1 MPHSLKNASLNL
13 KTNRGMGNLIIRHAH
28 YDELEAIARLDA
40 LVFGQ
45 NAWPFNSF
53 VNELQLHFSK
63 LLIAELDTTFAG
75 FALAWYIADEIQ
87 LMRIAVNPVFQRNK
101 IGSALIQH
109 ITHYAQN
116 QSKIVLEV
124 ADNNTQA
131 IAFYTSLGFYRVGVR
146 KNYYHLN
153 SAILMEKI
161 IDHED

>member
-1 MPHSLKNASLNL
+1 
-13 KTNRGMGNLIIRHAH
+13 
-28 YDELEAIARLDA
+28 
-40 LVFGQ
+40 
-45 NAWPFNSF
+45 
-53 VNELQLHFSK
+53 
-63 LLIAELDTTFAG
+63 
-75 FALAWYIADEIQ
+75 
-87 LMRIAVNPVFQRNK
+87 MRIAVNPVFQRNK